1 MPRSLGYVTPFEF
14 ASNGG
19 QYWSRVVL
27 TDLGHGHH
35 EASIT
40 PYRTL
45 AECPPA
51 WDVLRGRWMGEGDA
65 DYVPTVRGEGDREAS
80 VRRACR
86 RAKKAVRQRAKG
98 AGYDSLFTL
107 TFQQNVTDRVVAAD
121 VLTRFLRRLRAVLP
135 GVSYV
140 SVFERQKRGA
150 WHVHIATHALPKLI
164 AHRGAK
170 VKSWSVMRSIWR
182 SCAGDLGGNFDEQK
196 RGRRAS
202 SFRIARYLS
211 KYISKDFEESE
222 LERKR
227 YWVGG
232 ECIAPKRTVMLF
244 PRLPCGGMD
253 GALVGMVL
261 GDLLEGCIEKSYW
274 LNPDGSVLWGAAL
287 RPH

>member
-1 MPRSLGYVTPFEF
+1 MPASLGYVTPFEF

-19 QYWSRVVL
+19 QHWHKVVL
-27 TDLGHGHH
+27 TDLGHGHR

-51 WDVLRGRWMGEGDA
+51 WDVLAGRWKGEGDA

-80 VRRACR
+80 VKRACR
-86 RAKKAVRQRAKG
+86 RSKKAVRERAKG

-107 TFQQNVTDRVVAAD
+107 TFRENVTDRDIAAE
-121 VLTRFLRRLRAVLP
+121 VLTRFLRRLRALLP

-150 WHVHIATHALPKLI
+150 WHVHIATHALPKLL
-164 AHRGAK
+164 AVRGAK
-170 VKSWSVMRSIWR
+170 VKSWSVMRAIWR
-182 SCAGDLGGNFDEQK
+182 SCAGELGGNFDEQK

-211 KYISKDFEESE
+211 KYISKDFADSE

-227 YWVGG
+227 YWLGG
-232 ECIAPKRTVMLF
+232 ECQAPKRVVMLF
-244 PRLPCGGMD
+244 PRGVGGKVDADLLAMVFVD
-253 GALVGMVL
+253 VL
-261 GDLLEGCIEKSYW
+261 GQAAEYSSW
-274 LNPDGSVLWGAAL
+274 LHPDGTVYWCAA
-287 RPH
+287 RGS